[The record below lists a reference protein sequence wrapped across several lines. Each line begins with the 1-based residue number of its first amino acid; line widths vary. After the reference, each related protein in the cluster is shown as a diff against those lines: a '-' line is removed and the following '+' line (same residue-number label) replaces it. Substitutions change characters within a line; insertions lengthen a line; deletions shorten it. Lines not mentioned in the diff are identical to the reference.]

1 MKSDKKRVFKAC
13 EELKPQQPF
22 GCEDFDDE
30 HNAENI
36 FFAGFITCF

>member
-1 MKSDKKRVFKAC
+1 MKSDKKRAFKAC

-30 HNAENI
+30 RNAENT
-36 FFAGFITCF
+36 FFAGFIISF